1 MPTRESPR
9 EEPGIDSVEPIDD
22 LAARRR
28 LAALTREH
36 HAFLLGLARKLCRS
50 HFDPDDL
57 VQDVLLKTVAHFDRL
72 PPEVNHAA
80 WMARVMRNLFIDRL
94 RSRGQ
99 AQPPVELDDV
109 VLVAP
114 DPDQRQWW
122 EQVTTDDIRAAL
134 PQLSPELRVAF
145 ERFAFERQ
153 SYKEIADALHL
164 PMATVGTRVLRARR
178 KLRAILG
185 GPDGD

>member
-9 EEPGIDSVEPIDD
+9 EDPRADSVESIDD

-57 VQDVLLKTVAHFDRL
+57 VQDVLEKTVAHFDRL

-99 AQPPVELDDV
+99 AQPPVALDDV
-109 VLVAP
+109 VLAAP
-114 DPDQRQWW
+114 DPDELAWW
-122 EQVTTDDIRAAL
+122 ERVTTDDIRAAL
-134 PQLSPELRVAF
+134 PQLSPELRGAF

-153 SYKEIADALHL
+153 SYKEIAEALHL

-185 GPDGD
+185 GSDE